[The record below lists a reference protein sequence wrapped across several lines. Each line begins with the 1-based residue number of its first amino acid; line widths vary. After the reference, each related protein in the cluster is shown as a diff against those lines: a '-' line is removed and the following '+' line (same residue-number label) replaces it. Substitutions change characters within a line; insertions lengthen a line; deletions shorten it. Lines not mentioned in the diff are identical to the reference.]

1 MSTLQLELSGVFLK
15 IEQLELLSLQHN
27 HDRQVSVA
35 TFNLKASYYKKK
47 KNTLRRD
54 IRVSV
59 ESVSV
64 KHIILK
70 RQDTNHISFCK
81 IFSPHS
87 LRTAEMNTLSHIVI
101 PFKIKV
107 CL

>member
-47 KNTLRRD
+47 K
-54 IRVSV
+54 
-59 ESVSV
+59 ESV
-64 KHIILK
+64 
-70 RQDTNHISFCK
+70 
-81 IFSPHS
+81 
-87 LRTAEMNTLSHIVI
+87 A
-101 PFKIKV
+101 
-107 CL
+107 